1 MKIGIVGSRWF
12 QNEEFVRSI
21 VEELRRTV
29 PVKDGEFMQIV
40 SGGATG
46 PDTLAYKA
54 AFHFNIPYIH
64 KPPDYTKH
72 KGARALFERN
82 TEIVQESDLIVAIWD
97 RKSKGTKDT
106 VNKALDMGKDHIII
120 NVWPAMDR
128 YDTDML
134 LLNFR
139 KQLYEKYKINRFHPT
154 EKKV

>member
-12 QNEEFVRSI
+12 QNEEFVDSI
-21 VEELRRTV
+21 VAELERTMLSSD
-29 PVKDGEFMQIV
+29 KIQIV
-40 SGGATG
+40 SGGASG
-46 PDTLAYKA
+46 VDTSAYKA
-54 AFHFNIPYIH
+54 ALHHNLQYIH
-64 KPPDYTKH
+64 KPPDYTKY

-106 VNKALDMGKDHIII
+106 VNKALNMGKDHIII

-139 KQLYEKYKINRFHPT
+139 KQLYEKYKMRNG
-154 EKKV
+154 K